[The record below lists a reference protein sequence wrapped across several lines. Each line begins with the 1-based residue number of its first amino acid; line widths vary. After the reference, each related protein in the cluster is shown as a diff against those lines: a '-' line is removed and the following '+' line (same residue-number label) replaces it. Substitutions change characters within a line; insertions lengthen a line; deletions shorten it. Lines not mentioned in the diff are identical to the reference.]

1 MLGNA
6 VIDDGVWNTETSKDF
21 ARWLVTGM
29 DIVQKPL
36 ERRGAHA
43 KDMSINTARQSDIRC
58 TATVGNYL

>member
-6 VIDDGVWNTETSKDF
+6 VIDDGVWTTETSKDF

-36 ERRGAHA
+36 ERRSAHA
-43 KDMSINTARQSDIRC
+43 KAKSINFARQSNIRF
-58 TATVGNYL
+58 TATIKTL